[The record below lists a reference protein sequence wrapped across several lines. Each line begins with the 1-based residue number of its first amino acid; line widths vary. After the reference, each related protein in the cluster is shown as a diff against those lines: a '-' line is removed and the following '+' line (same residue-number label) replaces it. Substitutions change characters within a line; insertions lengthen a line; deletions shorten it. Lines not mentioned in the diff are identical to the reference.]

1 MVFDQNITR
10 FKNDI
15 REGRKRTYN
24 ISLWLGSER
33 PAQKILD
40 ACILE
45 WDEIRSNKGT
55 VKMVYKQVQ
64 SLYTSRNLILV
75 GTPTDVDANALQL
88 LLKGKMEEACQK
100 MVAKKPYKYGSIT
113 KVPEFVLKRDFIKH
127 TPYAKQSK
135 GDDIPFWAKMPFHL
149 EYLAINKDA
158 LEHILAFIYQTAD
171 VAEWLDRR
179 LK

>member
-1 MVFDQNITR
+1 
-10 FKNDI
+10 
-15 REGRKRTYN
+15 
-24 ISLWLGSER
+24 
-33 PAQKILD
+33 
-40 ACILE
+40 
-45 WDEIRSNKGT
+45 
-55 VKMVYKQVQ
+55 MVYKQVQ

-75 GTPTDVDANALQL
+75 GTPTDVDADTLQL
-88 LLKGKMEEACQK
+88 LLKGKMEEARQK
-100 MVAKKPYKYGSIT
+100 MVAKNPYKYGLIT
-113 KVPEFVLKRDFIKH
+113 KVPEFVLERDFIKH
-127 TPYAKQSK
+127 TPCAKQSE